1 MQRKKKEAQYKH
13 LYNTE
18 KILNGN
24 YENMY
29 DFIRIVC
36 FTSLV
41 LTTG

>member
-1 MQRKKKEAQYKH
+1 MQRKKKRLSKKH
-13 LYNTE
+13 LCNTA
-18 KILNGN
+18 KIINWN
-24 YENMY
+24 YEDMY